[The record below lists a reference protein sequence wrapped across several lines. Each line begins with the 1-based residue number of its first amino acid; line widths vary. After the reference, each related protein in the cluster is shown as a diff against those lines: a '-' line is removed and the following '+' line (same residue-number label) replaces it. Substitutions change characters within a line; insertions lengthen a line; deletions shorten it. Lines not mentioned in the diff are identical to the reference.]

1 MKKRDKQKPK
11 KEIKAEIP
19 NNPETAE
26 KPAEAAIANENPFD
40 FGGLPKRDLK
50 KNLGCG

>member
-1 MKKRDKQKPK
+1 MKKRIEKDKKSK
-11 KEIKAEIP
+11 KEKVPLPPPPSVEQ
-19 NNPETAE
+19 ESE
-26 KPAEAAIANENPFD
+26 QSDGFD